1 MMINQIQKMIPP
13 QKNKFLSQRIP
24 PEEGEGEEAI
34 RKSIKLLLQ
43 RRLRNCSLIP
53 KNWIIATGQQKRRK
67 NLLPEEEKAEGIE
80 EIEMT
85 MKGEEEE
92 INKAEEGSLEVEG
105 IDKGKMEEAIKVGAI
120 IEIMKVEVTS
130 IEVEKE
136 DSDTEG
142 EIEMVEIEMAGIEMV
157 GIEMVDKTTIE
168 GIIMRMEREAI
179 TTEAEEVMVIEVEAE
194 EAISEIITTIEIMT
208 DRRPKSNK

>member
-1 MMINQIQKMIPP
+1 MINQIQKMIPP

-24 PEEGEGEEAI
+24 PEAGEGEEAT
-34 RKSIKLLLQ
+34 RKSIRRLWQ

-53 KNWIIATGQQKRRK
+53 NNWIIATGQWKRRK
-67 NLLPEEEKAEGIE
+67 NHLPEEEKAEGIE

-85 MKGEEEE
+85 TKGEEEE
-92 INKAEEGSLEVEG
+92 INKAEEGSLEVE
-105 IDKGKMEEAIKVGAI
+105 AIKAGTL
-120 IEIMKVEVTS
+120 IEIMKVEVTT

-136 DSDTEG
+136 DSDTE
-142 EIEMVEIEMAGIEMV
+142 VEIEMAGIEMV
-157 GIEMVDKTTIE
+157 DKTTIE
-168 GIIMRMEREAI
+168 EIIMRTESRGAI

-208 DRRPKSNK
+208 GHKPKSNK

>member
-1 MMINQIQKMIPP
+1 MINQIQKKIPP

-24 PEEGEGEEAI
+24 PEEGEGEEAT
-34 RKSIKLLLQ
+34 RKSIRRLLQ

-53 KNWIIATGQQKRRK
+53 KNWIIATGQWKRRK
-67 NLLPEEEKAEGIE
+67 NHLPEEEKAEGIE

-85 MKGEEEE
+85 TKGEEEE
-92 INKAEEGSLEVEG
+92 INKAEEGSLEVEA

-157 GIEMVDKTTIE
+157 DKTTIE
-168 GIIMRMEREAI
+168 EIIMRTESREAI
-179 TTEAEEVMVIEVEAE
+179 TTEDEEAMVIEVEAE
-194 EAISEIITTIEIMT
+194 EAITEIITTIEIMT
-208 DRRPKSNK
+208 DHKPKSNK

>member
-1 MMINQIQKMIPP
+1 MMINQIQKKIPP
-13 QKNKFLSQRIP
+13 QKNKFLSRRIP
-24 PEEGEGEEAI
+24 PEEGEGEEAT
-34 RKSIKLLLQ
+34 RKSIRRLWQ

-53 KNWIIATGQQKRRK
+53 NNWIIATGQWKRRK
-67 NLLPEEEKAEGIE
+67 NHLPEEEKAEGIE

-85 MKGEEEE
+85 TKAGGEE
-92 INKAEEGSLEVEG
+92 INKAEEGNLEVEA

-120 IEIMKVEVTS
+120 IEIMKVEGTS

-136 DSDTEG
+136 DSDTE
-142 EIEMVEIEMAGIEMV
+142 VEIEMAGIEMV

-168 GIIMRMEREAI
+168 EIIMRMEREAI

-208 DRRPKSNK
+208 DHKPKSNK

>member
-1 MMINQIQKMIPP
+1 MMINQIQKKIPP
-13 QKNKFLSQRIP
+13 QKNKFLSRRIP
-24 PEEGEGEEAI
+24 PEEGEGEEAT
-34 RKSIKLLLQ
+34 RKSIRRLSQ
-43 RRLRNCSLIP
+43 RRLRNFSLIP
-53 KNWIIATGQQKRRK
+53 KNWIIATGQRKRRK

-85 MKGEEEE
+85 TKVGEEE
-92 INKAEEGSLEVEG
+92 INKVEEGNLEVEA

-120 IEIMKVEVTS
+120 IEIMKVEETS

-157 GIEMVDKTTIE
+157 DKTTIE
-168 GIIMRMEREAI
+168 EIIMRMEREAI

-208 DRRPKSNK
+208 DHKPRSNK

>member
-1 MMINQIQKMIPP
+1 MMINQIQKKIHP

-24 PEEGEGEEAI
+24 PEAGEGEEVT
-34 RKSIKLLLQ
+34 RKSIRPLLQ

-85 MKGEEEE
+85 TKAGEEE
-92 INKAEEGSLEVEG
+92 INKAEEGNLGVEA
-105 IDKGKMEEAIKVGAI
+105 IDKGKMEEAIKVGTL

-142 EIEMVEIEMAGIEMV
+142 EIEMAE
-157 GIEMVDKTTIE
+157 IEMVDKTTIE
-168 GIIMRMEREAI
+168 GIIMRMESRAAI

-208 DRRPKSNK
+208 DRKPKSNK

>member
-1 MMINQIQKMIPP
+1 MMINQIQKKIPP
-13 QKNKFLSQRIP
+13 QKNKFLSRRIP
-24 PEEGEGEEAI
+24 PEEGEGEEAT
-34 RKSIKLLLQ
+34 RKSIRRLSQ
-43 RRLRNCSLIP
+43 RRLRNFSLIP

-85 MKGEEEE
+85 TKVGEEE
-92 INKAEEGSLEVEG
+92 INKVEEGNLEVEA

-120 IEIMKVEVTS
+120 IEIMKVEETS

-157 GIEMVDKTTIE
+157 DKTTIE
-168 GIIMRMEREAI
+168 GIIMRTEREVI
-179 TTEAEEVMVIEVEAE
+179 TTEAEEAMVIEVEAE

-208 DRRPKSNK
+208 GHKPKSNK

>member
-1 MMINQIQKMIPP
+1 MINQIQKKIPP
-13 QKNKFLSQRIP
+13 QKNKFLSRRIP
-24 PEEGEGEEAI
+24 PEEGGGEEAT
-34 RKSIKLLLQ
+34 RKSIRPLLQ

-67 NLLPEEEKAEGIE
+67 NLLPEEEKAEGIG

-85 MKGEEEE
+85 TKAGEEE
-92 INKAEEGSLEVEG
+92 INKAEEGNLGVEA
-105 IDKGKMEEAIKVGAI
+105 IDKGKMEEAIKVGTL
-120 IEIMKVEVTS
+120 IEIMKVEGTS

-136 DSDTEG
+136 DSDMEG
-142 EIEMVEIEMAGIEMV
+142 EIEMVEIEMV

-168 GIIMRMEREAI
+168 GIIMRMESRAAI

-208 DRRPKSNK
+208 DRKPKSNK

>member
-1 MMINQIQKMIPP
+1 MMINQIQKKIPP

-24 PEEGEGEEAI
+24 PEAGEGEEAT
-34 RKSIKLLLQ
+34 RKSIRRLLQ

-53 KNWIIATGQQKRRK
+53 NNWIIATGQWKRRK
-67 NLLPEEEKAEGIE
+67 NHLLEEEKAEGIE

-85 MKGEEEE
+85 TKVGEEE
-92 INKAEEGSLEVEG
+92 INKAEEGSLEVEA

-120 IEIMKVEVTS
+120 IEIMKVEGPS

-157 GIEMVDKTTIE
+157 DKTTIE
-168 GIIMRMEREAI
+168 GIIMRTEREVI
-179 TTEAEEVMVIEVEAE
+179 TTEAEEAMVIEVEAE

-208 DRRPKSNK
+208 GHKPKSNK

>member
-24 PEEGEGEEAI
+24 PEAGEGEEAT
-34 RKSIKLLLQ
+34 RKSIRRLWQ

-53 KNWIIATGQQKRRK
+53 KNWIIATGQWKRRK
-67 NLLPEEEKAEGIE
+67 NHLPEEEKAEGIE

-85 MKGEEEE
+85 TKGEEEE
-92 INKAEEGSLEVEG
+92 INKAEEGSLEVEA

-120 IEIMKVEVTS
+120 IEIMKVEGTS

-136 DSDTEG
+136 DRDTEG

-157 GIEMVDKTTIE
+157 DKTTIE
-168 GIIMRMEREAI
+168 EIIMRTESRGAI

-208 DRRPKSNK
+208 DHKPKSNK

>member
-1 MMINQIQKMIPP
+1 MMINQIQKKIHP

-24 PEEGEGEEAI
+24 PEAGEGEEVT
-34 RKSIKLLLQ
+34 RKSIRPLLQ

-85 MKGEEEE
+85 TKAGEEE
-92 INKAEEGSLEVEG
+92 INKAEEGNLEVEAIG
-105 IDKGKMEEAIKVGAI
+105 KGKMEEAIKVGTL

-142 EIEMVEIEMAGIEMV
+142 EIEMAEIEMV

-168 GIIMRMEREAI
+168 GIIMRMESRAAI

-208 DRRPKSNK
+208 DHKPKSNK